1 MTLGWLLELFTVAS
15 HCMTA
20 SWLAAATQTRVRP
33 WDITPDAIPVA
44 VVPVYQAWDWP
55 TVSQFTRLETGPQYA
70 ELHTRGLGYLKAA
83 NHSVFVSRKIPV
95 LGKHTKKIK
104 CGCWSKQNLL
114 ALVSDDRTLSVS
126 NSDGDTV
133 KQFAI
138 QGDPGDVQ
146 FSEMKAD
153 ERSSFGEN
161 TVSSHCPSTSSISSS
176 FLVIPQRLAE
186 WCDRSFCLS
195 FFDLFHL
202 WAG

>member
-1 MTLGWLLELFTVAS
+1 M
-15 HCMTA
+15 
-20 SWLAAATQTRVRP
+20 
-33 WDITPDAIPVA
+33 
-44 VVPVYQAWDWP
+44 
-55 TVSQFTRLETGPQYA
+55 SQFTRLETGPQYA

-186 WCDRSFCLS
+186 
-195 FFDLFHL
+195 
-202 WAG
+202 